1 LIIIWGNK
9 LKKEVNLGVI
19 LSEPCVDT
27 YVRYLAAFKVV
38 ESDYGLFDKL
48 ARPRDIEDFASTVYS
63 SIRVQERVLK
73 RLQEGLEKGLYEV
86 LGEIKDVSKAFRIG
100 KECVS
105 KIIELAKDNPR
116 FVGSIIASLALAYE
130 GVRSKG

>member
-1 LIIIWGNK
+1 MSK
-9 LKKEVNLGVI
+9 
-19 LSEPCVDT
+19 SEEKSLLEKIFSEESVDA
-27 YVRYLAAFKVV
+27 YIRYLGAFKVV
-38 ESDYGLFDKL
+38 EADYGLFDKL
-48 ARPRDIEDFASTVYS
+48 ARPRDIEDFTLTVYN

-73 RLQEGLEKGLYEV
+73 RLQEGLEKGEYEV
-86 LGEIKDVSKAFRIG
+86 IGDVRDVSRAFRIG

-130 GVRSKG
+130 GVKPKR

>member
-1 LIIIWGNK
+1 MLRKK
-9 LKKEVNLGVI
+9 LNLDTI

-27 YVRYLAAFKVV
+27 YIRYLAAFKVV

-48 ARPRDIEDFASTVYS
+48 ARPRDIEDFTSTVYS

-73 RLQEGLEKGLYEV
+73 RLQEGLKRGEYEV
-86 LGEIKDVSKAFRIG
+86 LGEIKDVDKTFRIG
-100 KECVS
+100 KECVL
-105 KIIELAKDNPR
+105 KIIELAKDDPR

-130 GVRSKG
+130 GIKSKG

>member
-1 LIIIWGNK
+1 
-9 LKKEVNLGVI
+9 
-19 LSEPCVDT
+19 LSKSEEKSLLEKIFSEESVDA
-27 YVRYLAAFKVV
+27 YIRYLGAFKVV
-38 ESDYGLFDKL
+38 EADYGLFDKL
-48 ARPRDIEDFASTVYS
+48 ARPRDIEDFTLTVYN

-73 RLQEGLEKGLYEV
+73 RLQEGLEKGEYEV
-86 LGEIKDVSKAFRIG
+86 IGDVRDVSRAFRIG

-130 GVRSKG
+130 GVKPKR

>member
-1 LIIIWGNK
+1 M
-9 LKKEVNLGVI
+9 LKKEVNLNII

-48 ARPRDIEDFASTVYS
+48 ARPRDIEDFTSIVYY

-73 RLQEGLEKGLYEV
+73 KLQEGLKKGDYEV
-86 LGEIKDVSKAFRIG
+86 LGEIKDVDKVFRVG

-105 KIIELAKDNPR
+105 KIIELAKDNPQ
-116 FVGSIIASLALAYE
+116 FVGSIIASFAIAYE
-130 GVRSKG
+130 GIKSKR

>member
-1 LIIIWGNK
+1 
-9 LKKEVNLGVI
+9 
-19 LSEPCVDT
+19 LSKSEEKSLLEKIFSEESVDA
-27 YVRYLAAFKVV
+27 YIRYLGAFKVV
-38 ESDYGLFDKL
+38 EADYGLFDKL
-48 ARPRDIEDFASTVYS
+48 ARPRDIEDFTLSVYN

-73 RLQEGLEKGLYEV
+73 RLQEGLEKGEYEV
-86 LGEIKDVSKAFRIG
+86 IGDVRDVSRAFRIG

-130 GVRSKG
+130 GVKPKR